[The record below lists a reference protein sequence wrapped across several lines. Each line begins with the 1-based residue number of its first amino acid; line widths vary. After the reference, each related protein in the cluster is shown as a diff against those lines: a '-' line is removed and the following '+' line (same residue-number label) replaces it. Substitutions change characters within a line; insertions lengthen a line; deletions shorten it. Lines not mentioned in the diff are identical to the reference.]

1 VVVVA
6 ATVALVRRATYHDL
20 STLGSSSPRSTV
32 AARTGVP
39 SPQRVFQPRP
49 PGDRAVRPW
58 LLGDYCLLSS
68 PQKHEPLSLR
78 NRLEMPFSLS
88 PPYQSLG
95 EHNPEEL
102 LVGADVLW

>member
-1 VVVVA
+1 MASWGLLPVVF
-6 ATVALVRRATYHDL
+6 
-20 STLGSSSPRSTV
+20 S
-32 AARTGVP
+32 
-39 SPQRVFQPRP
+39 
-49 PGDRAVRPW
+49 
-58 LLGDYCLLSS
+58 
-68 PQKHEPLSLR
+68 QKHEPLSLR